1 MLLQFQFFFVGVKTC
16 LHVHGVFPYMY
27 IPYDS
32 SEPINSI
39 MYQTAAT
46 LDKAINVSLGQTSS
60 KIQHVYKIILVSG
73 K

>member
-1 MLLQFQFFFVGVKTC
+1 MKTC

-27 IPYDS
+27 IPYDG
-32 SEPINSI
+32 SEPISGK

-46 LDKAINVSLGQTSS
+46 LDKAINVSLGQTASN
-60 KIQHVYKIILVSG
+60 IQHVHKIVLVSG